1 MKTIN
6 YHGREF
12 QYEILTLSS
21 SYFGLMDW
29 RQLAIDYAKRH
40 NKELDLTTL
49 KLIGDTITCKV
60 K

>member
-1 MKTIN
+1 M
-6 YHGREF
+6 
-12 QYEILTLSS
+12 EILTLSS